1 MSLPDP
7 ANKAMPIRVALE
19 PVCNILN
26 SFSLLTEVEH
36 LSGLSPCVVQ
46 TAAALT
52 PEQRQTNRLV
62 FRGLRDVLTP
72 LQDEPNFPSYLHNL
86 AEVNPYLMRKI
97 VLEPLRR
104 RFSRLVSY
112 ATPST
117 NRLLDDASSYLYC
130 VERVQGESFFDA
142 ELQTKV
148 HALFQDPPEMQR
160 LILSHLE
167 LLWKTTTIAAEW
179 KRVQSSLRW
188 QTEMF
193 SHSLEEEASIEETF
207 RAFTGRTLLSEF
219 AQQLTGVE
227 EIILV
232 PSWHTGRNVILWSG
246 AAWDGEDWGG
256 KEIVRIFFSEPP
268 NYDVAL
274 LNATPV
280 GRGELRARLDALADE
295 TRLRIIELL
304 TRQSEMHAQ
313 DIIAEL
319 DLSQSS
325 VSRHLKQ
332 LVSMGYLYERRGE
345 GANKT
350 YRLSS
355 FYFARTARAVERLV
369 SGEEMQAKSAEE
381 TESREL
387 RRFLDKS
394 GKLTLWPPARQRDKL
409 IILEY
414 LVSFFEKG
422 RVYHEKEVNDLL
434 QQHSTFKDSAALRR
448 ALYEYRFMSRTRDGS
463 QYWLID
469 AESSEAE

>member
-7 ANKAMPIRVALE
+7 ANKVIPIRVSLE

-26 SFSLLTEVEH
+26 SFSLLTEAEH
-36 LSGLSPCVVQ
+36 LSGLSPWEVQ

-72 LQDEPNFPSYLHNL
+72 LRDEPNFPSYLHNL
-86 AEVNPYLMRKI
+86 AEVNPYLMRKM

-117 NRLLDDASSYLYC
+117 DRLLDDVSSYLHC
-130 VERVQGESFFDA
+130 VERVQGEGFFDA

-148 HALFQDPPEMQR
+148 HALFQDPSEMQR

-167 LLWKTTTIAAEW
+167 LLWKTTSIAAEW
-179 KRVQSSLRW
+179 KRVQPFLHW
-188 QTEMF
+188 QVRMF
-193 SHSLEEEASIEETF
+193 NHSLEEEASVEETF
-207 RAFTGRTLLSEF
+207 QAFTGRVWPLELSE
-219 AQQLTGVE
+219 QLTGVE

-232 PSWHTGRNVILWSG
+232 PSWHTGRHVILWNG
-246 AAWDGEDWGG
+246 AAWDGDDWGG
-256 KEIVRIFFSEPP
+256 KEIARVFFSEPP
-268 NYDVAL
+268 NYDAAT
-274 LNATPV
+274 LNAPM
-280 GRGELRARLDALADE
+280 GRGELQARLGALADE
-295 TRLRIIELL
+295 TRLRIIDLL
-304 TRQSEMHAQ
+304 RQQIEMHAQ
-313 DIIAEL
+313 DIIAALE
-319 DLSQSS
+319 LSQSS

-369 SGEEMQAKSAEE
+369 SGEDMQAKPSEE

-394 GKLTLWPPARQRDKL
+394 GKLTLWPPAKQRDKL

-414 LVSFFEKG
+414 LASFFEKG

-434 QQHSTFKDSAALRR
+434 LQHSTFKDSAALRR

-469 AESSEAE
+469 AESPEAE

>member
-1 MSLPDP
+1 MSLPEP
-7 ANKAMPIRVALE
+7 TYRAIPLRIALE

-26 SFSLLTEVEH
+26 SFALLTEVEH
-36 LSGLSPCVVQ
+36 LSSLSSWIVQ

-86 AEVNPYLMRKI
+86 AEVNPYLTRKM

-117 NRLLDDASSYLYC
+117 NRLLDDVSSYLHC
-130 VERVQGESFFDA
+130 VERVQGESIFDPK
-142 ELQTKV
+142 LQTQV

-160 LILSHLE
+160 LILSHLD
-167 LLWKTTTIAAEW
+167 LLWKTTNIAAEW

-188 QTEMF
+188 QVEMF
-193 SHSLEEEASIEETF
+193 THSLEEEASIGETF
-207 RAFTGRTLLSEF
+207 RAFTGRAFPAELAE
-219 AQQLTGVE
+219 QLDSVE
-227 EIILV
+227 EIVLV
-232 PSWHTGRNVILWSG
+232 PSWHTGRHVTIWNG
-246 AAWDGEDWGG
+246 AAWDGDEWGG
-256 KEIVRIFFSEPP
+256 KEIARVFFSEPP

-274 LNATPV
+274 LNAAPV

-304 TRQSEMHAQ
+304 TQQNEMPAQ
-313 DIIAEL
+313 DIIAALE
-319 DLSQSS
+319 LSQSS

-369 SGEEMQAKSAEE
+369 SGEGAQAKPTEE

-387 RRFLDKS
+387 S
-394 GKLTLWPPARQRDKL
+394 GASGNYD
-409 IILEY
+409 IL
-414 LVSFFEKG
+414 
-422 RVYHEKEVNDLL
+422 
-434 QQHSTFKDSAALRR
+434 
-448 ALYEYRFMSRTRDGS
+448 
-463 QYWLID
+463 
-469 AESSEAE
+469 